1 MAEKRII
8 KASEIEGS
16 GINVEKADYVIRKFD
31 DKVYKSIPLDEP
43 PVAMEENAG
52 LAAPRPDDEAPGD
65 SEKPQVSIE
74 RFHGDDGELTGLK
87 ITCRCGEVI
96 ELEFTREQD
105 ELPPADS
112 SVAAT
117 APVAGEQPP
126 PPEPEAPVEQSG
138 QQDPQVPADDP
149 EAEEQK
155 PQ

>member
-8 KASEIEGS
+8 KASEVEGS
-16 GINVEKADYVIRKFD
+16 GINVEKVDYVIRKFD

-43 PVAMEENAG
+43 LVAMEDNAG
-52 LAAPRPDDEAPGD
+52 LAPPRPDDEAPPGG
-65 SEKPQVSIE
+65 EKPQVSIE

-87 ITCRCGEVI
+87 IICRCGEVI

-105 ELPPADS
+105 ELPPPDS
-112 SVAAT
+112 SVA
-117 APVAGEQPP
+117 GEPP
-126 PPEPEAPVEQSG
+126 PPPQAEAPAKQSG